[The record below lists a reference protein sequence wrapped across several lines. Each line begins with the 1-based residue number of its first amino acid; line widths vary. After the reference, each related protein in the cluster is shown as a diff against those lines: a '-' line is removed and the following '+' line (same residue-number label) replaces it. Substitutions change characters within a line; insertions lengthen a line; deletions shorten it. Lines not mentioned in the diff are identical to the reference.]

1 MFFRSWEILQT
12 VESMAKTAGVP
23 SMKSIVDSIMI
34 MAAMAGLNVVYV
46 MVVGKDIMSQISH

>member
-1 MFFRSWEILQT
+1 
-12 VESMAKTAGVP
+12 MAKTAGVP